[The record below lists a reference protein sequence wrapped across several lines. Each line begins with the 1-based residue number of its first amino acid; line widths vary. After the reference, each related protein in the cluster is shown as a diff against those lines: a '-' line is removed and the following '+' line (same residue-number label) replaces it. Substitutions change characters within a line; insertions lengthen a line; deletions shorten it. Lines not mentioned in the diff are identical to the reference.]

1 MHFPGSEC
9 SLLRFAETNHNFRIV
24 REFSTNNYSQVS
36 ACSTSSCKLVM
47 VSCRSDLAS
56 STVFLANFPSF
67 SERWTED
74 RFLVWCKTGQKKAL
88 LLHRTKTRHKP
99 NFGMSGDSSCVRAVS
114 KLYFVHWWRTWCFH
128 FLYSPCGHRRNQ
140 KKCDCCHKIGHLK
153 LLFLEAVISHKI
165 PRSPRICFQQTT
177 GNLHHLHLLKF
188 ALE

>member
-1 MHFPGSEC
+1 MRLAKDALLQSTGQSLLSKGLKWNLSVLQIWAPTALFSLRPAMHFPGSEC

-114 KLYFVHWWRTWCFH
+114 KLYFVH
-128 FLYSPCGHRRNQ
+128 
-140 KKCDCCHKIGHLK
+140 
-153 LLFLEAVISHKI
+153 
-165 PRSPRICFQQTT
+165 
-177 GNLHHLHLLKF
+177 
-188 ALE
+188 